1 MERIELEKT
10 LPIEWNKVLIMGN
23 WSYRNMGDELI
34 LLWTIRLLQKQWKE
48 VVVSAYDVNWLK
60 SFFSQFTDLKPIT
73 YLHEFPKWVRSF
85 CKYFFSKIKRE
96 LRIYKSVDSVIIWWG
111 EILTEESPNSYW
123 YWLIWLIPMWNR
135 LDKISVYL
143 MWGIQIPE
151 KKLNIKL
158 FDLLLS
164 KVKHIY
170 ARDNESVEALH
181 EYWFKNAEFFIDTS
195 WFAYSWSW
203 IKREAEHSKV
213 ALINLNKNG
222 EKFFDDLVLQCESL
236 LSNWYTIK
244 YVPVSKWNNRVYND
258 LYYKEV
264 LEKRLLTKFEVLDWE
279 ESFANFAQNV
289 KNADIVVTAR
299 LHLFLVAS
307 FLGVETKVYPY
318 QMKILKMKKIIQ
330 DFFEE

>member
-123 YWLIWLIPMWNR
+123 YWLIWLIPLWNK

-236 LSNWYTIK
+236 L
-244 YVPVSKWNNRVYND
+244 
-258 LYYKEV
+258 
-264 LEKRLLTKFEVLDWE
+264 
-279 ESFANFAQNV
+279 
-289 KNADIVVTAR
+289 
-299 LHLFLVAS
+299 
-307 FLGVETKVYPY
+307 
-318 QMKILKMKKIIQ
+318 
-330 DFFEE
+330 

>member
-1 MERIELEKT
+1 MIM
-10 LPIEWNKVLIMGN
+10 WNR
-23 WSYRNMGDELI
+23 SYRNMWDELI

-48 VVVSAYDVNWLK
+48 VVVSAYDVKWLK

-85 CKYFFSKIKRE
+85 FRYFFSPIRRE
-96 LRIYKSVDSVIIWWG
+96 LKIYKSVDSVIIWWW

-123 YWLIWLIPMWNR
+123 YWLAWLLPFFPK
-135 LDKISVYL
+135 LDKINVYL
-143 MWGIQIPE
+143 MGWIQIPV
-151 KKLNIKL
+151 KKINKWL
-158 FDLLLS
+158 FDYLLS
-164 KVKHIY
+164 KVKYIY
-170 ARDNESVEALH
+170 ARDNESVEALR
-181 EYWFKNAEFFIDTS
+181 EYWFKDVQFFIDTS
-195 WFAYSWSW
+195 WFAYSWWW
-203 IKREAEHSKV
+203 IKKGDEHNKV

-222 EKFFDDLVLQCESL
+222 EKFFEDLVHQCEAL
-236 LSNWYTIK
+236 LSNGYTIK
-244 YVPVSKWNNRVYND
+244 YVPVSKWKNKVYND

-279 ESFANFAQNV
+279 ESFSTFVQEV

-299 LHLFLVAS
+299 LHLFLVDS
-307 FLGVETKVYPY
+307 FLWVETKVYPY